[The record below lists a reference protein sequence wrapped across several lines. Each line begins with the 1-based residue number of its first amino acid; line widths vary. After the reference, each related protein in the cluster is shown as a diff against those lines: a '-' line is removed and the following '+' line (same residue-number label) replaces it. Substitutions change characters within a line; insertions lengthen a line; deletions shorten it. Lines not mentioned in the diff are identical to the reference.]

1 MTETKDNYPQEEEN
15 TIGED
20 KLSPEEKER
29 LIGELTQLF
38 MKLFYDDSEDDT
50 RLLIESLLRKGL
62 WKQSPSHYATVIEK
76 AQYIFNYN
84 IMCSMIYDDPRL
96 KQPSKHLFHSDLENM
111 MWCIA
116 HYSFVGIRCI
126 IQGN

>member
-1 MTETKDNYPQEEEN
+1 MTEAKDNYPQEKGN
-15 TIGED
+15 IIGDD

-29 LIGELTQLF
+29 LSKELTQLF
-38 MKLFYDDSEDDT
+38 TKLFYDDPEDT
-50 RLLIESLLRKGL
+50 GYLVENLLRKGL

-76 AQYIFNYN
+76 SQYLFNYN

-96 KQPSKHLFHSDLENM
+96 RQPSKHLFHSDIENT
-111 MWCIA
+111 MWCVA
-116 HYSFVGIRCI
+116 HQTYIGIRCI